1 MNFHNIIQYSDGSLY
16 TDIMDY
22 DVPEASWW
30 SDDESFTSGDN
41 TFAGYETLDKLFNQ
55 KIVSLKAEYNITDNM
70 NN

>member
-1 MNFHNIIQYSDGSLY
+1 
-16 TDIMDY
+16 MDY

-41 TFAGYETLDKLFNQ
+41 TFAGYETLDTLFNQ